1 MGNLAQIE
9 QAATK
14 IIALC
19 QKEKPTK
26 TDKQKMF
33 ALHADIFNSI
43 EKLAECERCGA
54 ISELIVTMT
63 LAEVTAK
70 LCKECG
76 VKALEAGQIQKT
88 APRRRTR
95 RARPSK
101 PKAETEKPKAETDA
115 QPPPSPAELYTR
127 VEAETGMKKADVKRV
142 HKILNDIATPMSPT
156 HTLTYVK
163 REVDNAKLKVEE
175 GALEK
180 AVELLMAGESS

>member
-26 TDKQKMF
+26 ADKQKMLT
-33 ALHADIFNSI
+33 LHADIFNGI

-54 ISELIVTMT
+54 ISEMIVTMT
-63 LAEVTAK
+63 LAEITAK

-76 VKALEAGQIQKT
+76 VKALETGQIQKT

-95 RARPSK
+95 RTKASK
-101 PKAETEKPKAETDA
+101 PKAETDTQ
-115 QPPPSPAELYTR
+115 QPVSPAELHTR
-127 VEAETGMKKADVKRV
+127 VEAETGIKKADVKRV
-142 HKILNDIATPMSPT
+142 QKILNDIATPMSPT

-163 REVDNAKLKVEE
+163 REVDNAKLKVEA

-180 AVELLMAGESS
+180 VVEMLMAG

>member
-26 TDKQKMF
+26 TDKQKMLT
-33 ALHADIFNSI
+33 LHADIFNGI

-54 ISELIVTMT
+54 ISEMIVTMT

-76 VKALEAGQIQKT
+76 VKALETGQIQKT
-88 APRRRTR
+88 VPRRTR
-95 RARPSK
+95 RARTS
-101 PKAETEKPKAETDA
+101 KPKAETDA
-115 QPPPSPAELYTR
+115 QQPVSPAGLHTR
-127 VEAETGMKKADVKRV
+127 VEAETGIKKADVKRV
-142 HKILNDIATPMSPT
+142 QKILNDIATPMSPT

-163 REVDNAKLKVEE
+163 REVDNAKLKVEAE
-175 GALEK
+175 ALEK
-180 AVELLMAGESS
+180 AVEMLMAG

>member
-26 TDKQKMF
+26 TDKQKML
-33 ALHADIFNSI
+33 ALHADIFNGI

-95 RARPSK
+95 RARTS
-101 PKAETEKPKAETDA
+101 KPKAETDA
-115 QPPPSPAELYTR
+115 QQPVSPAELHTR

-163 REVDNAKLKVEE
+163 REVDNAKLKVED